1 MTRTPA
7 RLALALAIAGTLFA
21 ASTPIFAESSHNP
34 VITAARADGPVLR
47 IEGSEFGAGKMC
59 LRLV

>member
-1 MTRTPA
+1 MIRSPA

-21 ASTPIFAESSHNP
+21 AATPSLAESSPNP